1 MALISVTISG
11 NATPLKK
18 AVDEADGR
26 LGKFGGTAKK
36 FGIAAAAG
44 LAAAGA
50 AAIVVGKQLI
60 AAGEAAATSNARIK
74 QIADSMGLFGDQAG
88 AVTDRLIKLAEAT
101 ARNTGV
107 DTDAIKLTQAK
118 LLTFGELAK
127 TAGEVGGSFDRATL
141 AAINLASA
149 GFGEASGNAVQLGK
163 ALQDPIK
170 GMTALNKSG
179 VTFTETEKA
188 RIEALVESN
197 KLGEAQTMILEAIE
211 KQVGGT
217 AAATANA
224 TDKMKVVFTQLQQQ
238 LGEALLP
245 IFERF
250 TGYLVD
256 TVFPMLERL
265 GDRIIPPIA
274 AALGIVGNYISDT
287 LVPIFRDRLIPF
299 IERLGEIIGYVVP
312 IIRDLFVK
320 AFEGLSR
327 IFDIVVTKIRENSDN
342 IQEYGDYLR
351 DLGKF
356 IVTYVAPVLQKTL
369 GFAFGVVAKA
379 IGPALDAVFDFMG
392 VLGKLGQ
399 FAVKIGESVVGT
411 IVGMVNGV
419 IDLINKAIS
428 LANKVPGINI
438 DPLGKVSFS
447 PPSFGGA
454 PSAGGGGGFVPDRL
468 DRISAAA
475 SGAPSFSLPDISAP
489 SLSTGGGGGGGGGS
503 RGGGGGKGSRGGGG
517 GSSSAGG
524 GAAQAFENLAPSGL
538 QNIGISSSGALIDF
552 ATGELVNDQPTLP
565 DVVNITVNTVS
576 ADANLPNLI
585 VDALQQYNLVS
596 GPLDVQIAF

>member
-1 MALISVTISG
+1 VALISVTISG

-44 LAAAGA
+44 FAVAGA

-60 AAGEAAATSNARIK
+60 AAGEAASTSNARIK
-74 QIADSMGLFGDQAG
+74 EIADSMGLFGDQAG
-88 AVTDRLIKLAEAT
+88 AVTDRLVKLAEAT

-107 DTDAIKLTQAK
+107 DQNAIKLTQAK

-127 TAGEVGGSFDRATL
+127 TAGEVGGAFDRATQAAVDL
-141 AAINLASA
+141 AAA

-188 RIEALVESN
+188 RIETLVASN
-197 KLGEAQTMILEAIE
+197 KLGDAQAMILEAIE

-224 TDKMKVVFTQLQQQ
+224 SDKMKVVFSQLQEQ
-238 LGEALLP
+238 LGGALLP

-250 TGYLVD
+250 TSFLVD
-256 TVFPMLERL
+256 SVFPTLRTL
-265 GDRIIPPIA
+265 GDRFIPPIA
-274 AALGIVGNYISDT
+274 AALGKVGDYISNV

-299 IERLGEIIGYVVP
+299 IQRLGEIISTYVVP

-320 AFEGLSR
+320 SFEGLSR
-327 IFDIVVTKIRENSDN
+327 IFDIVVEKIRENRDN
-342 IQEYGDYLR
+342 IEKYGKALQDIGR
-351 DLGKF
+351 F
-356 IVTYVAPVLQKTL
+356 IVNYIAPVLVKTL
-369 GFAFGVVAKA
+369 GFAFSIVSKA
-379 IGPALDAVFDFMG
+379 IGPALDAFFAFMG
-392 VLGKLGQ
+392 VLGTLGS
-399 FAVKIGESVVGT
+399 FVIKIAETVLGAFGA
-411 IVGMVNGV
+411 MVNGV
-419 IDLINKAIS
+419 IKAINFVIGI
-428 LANKVPGINI
+428 ANKVPGINI
-438 DPLGKVSFS
+438 NPLGEVSFS
-447 PPSFGGA
+447 MPSFSVGAPSAPRSGDLQDGADTGLRGGA
-454 PSAGGGGGFVPDRL
+454 PSL
-468 DRISAAA
+468 
-475 SGAPSFSLPDISAP
+475 SLPDLAIP
-489 SLSTGGGGGGGGGS
+489 DLGGGSTGGGGGGGSS
-503 RGGGGGKGSRGGGG
+503 R
-517 GSSSAGG
+517 AGG
-524 GAAQAFENLAPSGL
+524 GAAQGFGNLAASGL

-552 ATGELVNDQPTLP
+552 ATGDSVNDQRTLP

-576 ADANLPNLI
+576 ADANLPTLI
-585 VDALQQYNLVS
+585 VDALQQYNLYN
-596 GPLDVQIAF
+596 GPLDVQIAV

>member
-44 LAAAGA
+44 FAAAGA

-60 AAGEAAATSNARIK
+60 AAGEAASTSNARIK

-88 AVTDRLIKLAEAT
+88 AVTDRLVKLAEAT

-107 DTDAIKLTQAK
+107 DQNAIKLTQAK

-127 TAGEVGGSFDRATL
+127 TAGEVGGAFDRATQAAVDL
-141 AAINLASA
+141 AAA

-188 RIEALVESN
+188 RIETLVASN
-197 KLGEAQTMILEAIE
+197 KLGDAQTMILEAIE

-224 TDKMKVVFTQLQQQ
+224 SDKMKVVFSQLQEQ
-238 LGEALLP
+238 LGGALLP

-250 TGYLVD
+250 TSFLVD
-256 TVFPMLERL
+256 SVFPTLRTL
-265 GDRIIPPIA
+265 GDRFIPPIA
-274 AALGIVGNYISDT
+274 AALGKVGDYISNV
-287 LVPIFRDRLIPF
+287 LVPVFRDRLIPF
-299 IERLGEIIGYVVP
+299 IQRLGEIIATYVVP
-312 IIRDLFVK
+312 IVRDLFMK
-320 AFEGLSR
+320 SFEGLSR
-327 IFDIVVTKIRENSDN
+327 IFDIVLTKIRENADN
-342 IQEYGDYLR
+342 IQQYGNYLR
-351 DLGKF
+351 DLGRF
-356 IVTYVAPVLQKTL
+356 IVNYVAPVLVKTL
-369 GFAFGVVAKA
+369 GFAFSVIAKA
-379 IGPALDAVFDFMG
+379 IGPALDAVFGFMG
-392 VLGKLGQ
+392 VLGRLGQ
-399 FAVKIGESVVGT
+399 FAVKIAESVVGT

-419 IDLINKAIS
+419 IDLINKAIG

-438 DPLGKVSFS
+438 DPLGKVTFS
-447 PPSFGGA
+447 MPSFGGA
-454 PSAGGGGGFVPDRL
+454 P
-468 DRISAAA
+468 AAPGRG
-475 SGAPSFSLPDISAP
+475 SGDLQDGAATGIPGDVGVPSFSIPDIGAP
-489 SLSTGGGGGGGGGS
+489 SLSTSGGGGGGGGS
-503 RGGGGGKGSRGGGG
+503 SR
-517 GSSSAGG
+517 AGG
-524 GAAQAFENLAPSGL
+524 GAAQGFGNLAASGL

-552 ATGELVNDQPTLP
+552 ATGDLVNDQRTLP

-576 ADANLPNLI
+576 ADANLPTLI
-585 VDALQQYNLVS
+585 VDALQQYNLYN
-596 GPLDVQIAF
+596 GPLDVQIAV

>member
-44 LAAAGA
+44 FAAAGA

-60 AAGEAAATSNARIK
+60 AAGEAASTSNARIK

-88 AVTDRLIKLAEAT
+88 AVTDRLVKLAEAT

-107 DTDAIKLTQAK
+107 DQNAIKLTQAK

-127 TAGEVGGSFDRATL
+127 TAGEVGGAFDRATQAAVDL
-141 AAINLASA
+141 AAA

-188 RIEALVESN
+188 RIETLVASN
-197 KLGEAQTMILEAIE
+197 KLGDAQTMILEAIE

-224 TDKMKVVFTQLQQQ
+224 SDKMKVVFSQLQEQ
-238 LGEALLP
+238 LGGALLP

-250 TGYLVD
+250 TSFLVD
-256 TVFPMLERL
+256 SVFPTLRTL
-265 GDRIIPPIA
+265 GDRFIPPIA
-274 AALGIVGNYISDT
+274 AALGKVGDYISNV
-287 LVPIFRDRLIPF
+287 LVPVFRDRLIPF
-299 IERLGEIIGYVVP
+299 IQRLGEIISTYVVP
-312 IIRDLFVK
+312 IVRDLFMK
-320 AFEGLSR
+320 SFEGLSR
-327 IFDIVVTKIRENSDN
+327 IFDIVLTKIRENADN
-342 IQEYGDYLR
+342 IQQYGNYLR
-351 DLGKF
+351 DLGRF
-356 IVTYVAPVLQKTL
+356 IVNYVAPVLVKTL
-369 GFAFGVVAKA
+369 GFAFSVIAKA
-379 IGPALDAVFDFMG
+379 IGPALDAVFGFMG
-392 VLGKLGQ
+392 VLGRLGQ
-399 FAVKIGESVVGT
+399 FAVKIAESVVGT

-419 IDLINKAIS
+419 IDLINKAIG
-428 LANKVPGINI
+428 LANKVPGISIN
-438 DPLGKVSFS
+438 PLGRVEFS
-447 PPSFGGA
+447 MPSFGGA
-454 PSAGGGGGFVPDRL
+454 PTVPGATGGAVPDRL
-468 DRISAAA
+468 DRISAGG
-475 SGAPSFSLPDISAP
+475 SGAPSFSLPDIGAP

-503 RGGGGGKGSRGGGG
+503 SR
-517 GSSSAGG
+517 AGG
-524 GAAQAFENLAPSGL
+524 GAAQGFGNLAASGL

-552 ATGELVNDQPTLP
+552 ATGDLVNDQRTLP

-576 ADANLPNLI
+576 ADANLPTLI
-585 VDALQQYNLVS
+585 VDALQQYNLYN
-596 GPLDVQIAF
+596 GPLDVQIAV

>member
-44 LAAAGA
+44 FAAAGA

-60 AAGEAAATSNARIK
+60 AAGEAASTSNARIK

-88 AVTDRLIKLAEAT
+88 AVTDRLVKLAEAT

-107 DTDAIKLTQAK
+107 DQNAIKLTQAK

-127 TAGEVGGSFDRATL
+127 TAGEVGGAFDRATQAAVDL
-141 AAINLASA
+141 AAA

-188 RIEALVESN
+188 RIETLVASN
-197 KLGEAQTMILEAIE
+197 KLGDAQALILEAIE

-224 TDKMKVVFTQLQQQ
+224 SDKMKVVFSQLQEQ
-238 LGEALLP
+238 LGGALLP

-250 TGYLVD
+250 TSFLVD
-256 TVFPMLERL
+256 SVFPTLRTL
-265 GDRIIPPIA
+265 GDRFIPPIA
-274 AALGIVGNYISDT
+274 AALGKVGDYISDV
-287 LVPIFRDRLIPF
+287 LVPVFRDRLIPF
-299 IERLGEIIGYVVP
+299 IQRLGEIIGTYVVP
-312 IIRDLFVK
+312 IVRDLFMK
-320 AFEGLSR
+320 SFEGLSR
-327 IFDIVVTKIRENSDN
+327 IFDIVLTKIRENADN
-342 IQEYGDYLR
+342 IQQYGNYLR

-356 IVTYVAPVLQKTL
+356 IVTYVAPILVKTL
-369 GFAFGVVAKA
+369 GFAFTVVGKA
-379 IGPALDAVFDFMG
+379 IGPVLDVIFGFMG
-392 VLGKLGQ
+392 VLGRLGQ
-399 FAVKIGESVVGT
+399 FVVGIAT
-411 IVGMVNGV
+411 TVLEAFEAMVNGV
-419 IDLINKAIS
+419 IKAINFVIGI
-428 LANKVPGINI
+428 ANKVPGINI
-438 DPLGKVSFS
+438 NPLGEVSFAM
-447 PPSFGGA
+447 PSFSFGA
-454 PSAGGGGGFVPDRL
+454 PKAPSSGDLQDGADTGLRG
-468 DRISAAA
+468 
-475 SGAPSFSLPDISAP
+475 GAPSFSLPDLAIP
-489 SLSTGGGGGGGGGS
+489 DLGGGSTGGGGGGSS
-503 RGGGGGKGSRGGGG
+503 RS
-517 GSSSAGG
+517 GG
-524 GAAQAFENLAPSGL
+524 GAAQGFGNLAASGL

-552 ATGELVNDQPTLP
+552 ATGELVNDQRTLP

-576 ADANLPNLI
+576 ADANLPTLI
-585 VDALQQYNLVS
+585 VDALQQYNLYN
-596 GPLDVQIAF
+596 GPLDVQIAV

>member
-44 LAAAGA
+44 FAAAGA

-60 AAGEAAATSNARIK
+60 AAGEAASTSNARIK

-88 AVTDRLIKLAEAT
+88 AVTDRLVKLAEAT

-107 DTDAIKLTQAK
+107 DQNAIKLTQAK

-127 TAGEVGGSFDRATL
+127 TAGEVGGAFDRATQAAVDL
-141 AAINLASA
+141 AAA

-188 RIEALVESN
+188 RIETLVASN
-197 KLGEAQTMILEAIE
+197 KLGDAQAMILEAIE

-224 TDKMKVVFTQLQQQ
+224 SDKMKVVFSQLQEQ
-238 LGEALLP
+238 LGGALLP

-250 TGYLVD
+250 TSFLVD
-256 TVFPMLERL
+256 SVFPTLRTL
-265 GDRIIPPIA
+265 GDRFIPPIA
-274 AALGIVGNYISDT
+274 AALGKVGDYISNV

-299 IERLGEIIGYVVP
+299 IQRLGEIISTYVVP
-312 IIRDLFVK
+312 IVRDLFVK

-327 IFDIVVTKIRENSDN
+327 IFDIVVEKIRENRDN
-342 IQEYGDYLR
+342 IEKYGNALQDIGR
-351 DLGKF
+351 F
-356 IVTYVAPVLQKTL
+356 IVNYIAPVLVKTL
-369 GFAFGVVAKA
+369 GFAFSVVAKA
-379 IGPALDAVFDFMG
+379 IGPALDAFFGFMG
-392 VLGKLGQ
+392 VLGTLGS
-399 FAVKIGESVVGT
+399 FVVKIASFVVDT

-419 IDLINKAIS
+419 IDLINKAIG
-428 LANKVPGINI
+428 LANKVKGVNI
-438 DPLGKVSFS
+438 TPLGRVEFS
-447 PPSFGGA
+447 MPSFGG
-454 PSAGGGGGFVPDRL
+454 VPAVPGRGSGDLQDGADTGLRG
-468 DRISAAA
+468 
-475 SGAPSFSLPDISAP
+475 GAPSFSLPDLAIP
-489 SLSTGGGGGGGGGS
+489 DIGGGSTGGGGGGSS
-503 RGGGGGKGSRGGGG
+503 R
-517 GSSSAGG
+517 AGG
-524 GAAQAFENLAPSGL
+524 GAAQGFGNLAASGL

-552 ATGELVNDQPTLP
+552 ATGELVNDQRTLP

-576 ADANLPNLI
+576 ADANLPTLI
-585 VDALQQYNLVS
+585 VDALQQYNLYN
-596 GPLDVQIAF
+596 GPLDVQIAV